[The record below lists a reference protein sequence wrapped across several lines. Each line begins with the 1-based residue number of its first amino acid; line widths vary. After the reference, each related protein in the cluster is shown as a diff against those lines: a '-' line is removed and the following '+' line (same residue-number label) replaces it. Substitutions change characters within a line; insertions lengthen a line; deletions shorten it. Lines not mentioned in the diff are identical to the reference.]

1 VKARRRTAGAALLT
15 VLSVASL
22 GAAAWE
28 ARITGLRLT
37 VQPRGAVPTLE
48 LRASEVTS
56 DALLL
61 DPGVP
66 SGIRYARWDGY
77 WLVSQG
83 GACSLLLKG
92 SDAARVWLDDVLLL
106 ERDGAEPYRDQKTL
120 WLERGPHLL
129 RAELDVHGSLPVFK
143 LALSSSGSPR
153 PAEGREF
160 SPDVRSATAERL
172 LPAIPWLEGATIAA
186 WAVALL
192 WTTFALRR
200 HESVPI
206 VLATVVVLYGGAL
219 RIEGLVRQ
227 YWGMDAPGWA
237 REVAGAVRPMRPV
250 AMKLSPVDN
259 PYTGDPHGYL
269 AFARDM
275 RHFYA
280 AHFREP
286 LFVLAAKAGLAA
298 AGGADVGV
306 GLTSAV
312 FSTLLVWMTYLL
324 GSACF
329 GRRVG
334 LMAAL
339 LMAIEPIAVSSAAQG
354 MRDDAFAFFVLLAT
368 LRLCRMQAEPNARN
382 AGMAGLAG
390 AGACLTRITS
400 LSFLLPGLLF
410 VSLTGDRASRR
421 RRLRAAGI
429 ALLIAAGLVAPY
441 LINCALVFG
450 DPFISVDAHTHFY
463 RGRANLPW
471 DPSMNWL
478 QYLLSSF
485 RPLELV
491 QTFLIGVTT
500 YPFDNKWDPYI
511 VWVPHLPL
519 ALRLLSLVGLLLFLK
534 RREGR
539 VLLVVLVTALVPFA
553 FTWRVPGGSEWRFTL
568 HAYPF
573 YLIAAAYA
581 FDQGLEKATQ
591 FFRNSR
597 PAA

>member
-1 VKARRRTAGAALLT
+1 ML
-15 VLSVASL
+15 LSVASL

-48 LRASEVTS
+48 LRAWEVTS
-56 DALLL
+56 DVLLL
-61 DPGVP
+61 DPAIP
-66 SGIRYARWDGY
+66 SGIRYARWDAY
-77 WLVSQG
+77 WLVPQSG
-83 GACSLLLKG
+83 GCGLLLKG
-92 SDAARVWLDDVLLL
+92 SDAARVWLDDVLVL
-106 ERDGAEPYRDQKTL
+106 ERDGAEPYRDQKAL

-129 RAELDVHGSLPVFK
+129 RVELDVHGSLPVFK
-143 LALSSSGSPR
+143 LALSSGGSPR

-160 SPDVRSATAERL
+160 SPHIRSATAERL
-172 LPAIPWLEGATIAA
+172 LPAIRLLQGATAAA
-186 WAVALL
+186 WAATLL
-192 WTTFALRR
+192 WTSLALRR
-200 HESVPI
+200 HKSVAI
-206 VLATVVVLYGGAL
+206 LLAGLVVLYGGGL

-227 YWGMDAPGWA
+227 YWGMDAPRWA
-237 REVAGAVRPMRPV
+237 REVAGLVRPLRPA

-269 AFARDM
+269 SFARDM
-275 RHFYA
+275 QHFYA

-286 LFVLAAKAGLAA
+286 LFILATKVGLAA
-298 AGGADVGV
+298 AGGADAGI

-312 FSTLLVWMTYLL
+312 FSTLVVWMTYLL

-334 LMAAL
+334 LVAAL
-339 LMAIEPIAVSSAAQG
+339 LMALEPMAVSFAAEG

-368 LRLCRMQAEPNARN
+368 LCLYRMQAEPNAGN
-382 AGMAGLAG
+382 AGLAGLAG

-400 LSFLLPGLLF
+400 LSFLLPALLF
-410 VSLTGDRASRR
+410 VALAGDPASRR

-429 ALLIAAGLVAPY
+429 ALLITGALVAPY

-471 DPSMNWL
+471 DPSMTWL

-500 YPFDNKWDPYI
+500 YPFDNKWNPYM

-519 ALRLLSLVGLLLFLK
+519 ALRLLSLVGLLLFLR

-539 VLLVVLVTALVPFA
+539 LLLVVLVTALVPFA

-581 FDQGLEKATQ
+581 FDQSLKKATRVL
-591 FFRNSR
+591 RNSR